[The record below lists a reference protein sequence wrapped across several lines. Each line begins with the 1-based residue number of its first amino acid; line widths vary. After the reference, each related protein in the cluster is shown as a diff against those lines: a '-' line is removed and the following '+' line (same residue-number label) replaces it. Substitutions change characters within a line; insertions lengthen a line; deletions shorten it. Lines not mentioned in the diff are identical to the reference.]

1 MSKLFLSGAVV
12 GRCDFPLIGSEGE
25 CTWFYFIFIFIF
37 IFERERE
44 REYMFLNI
52 EKKKSLIKLQRL
64 REKCGKNGRAF
75 ENFKGIMV
83 LLS

>member
-1 MSKLFLSGAVV
+1 MRESVCGFILFLFFL
-12 GRCDFPLIGSEGE
+12 R
-25 CTWFYFIFIFIF
+25 
-37 IFERERE
+37 ERERE
-44 REYMFLNI
+44 REYMFMNI
-52 EKKKSLIKLQRL
+52 EKKKSLVKLQRL

>member
-1 MSKLFLSGAVV
+1 MSGAVV
-12 GRCDFPLIGSEGE
+12 GRCDFPLIGSERE
-25 CTWFYFIFIFIF
+25 CMWFYFIFIF

-44 REYMFLNI
+44 YMFLKI